1 MVLPPPQEAAV
12 LTVHGSQIL
21 PDGSRVVSSE
31 HPALDSSPMR
41 LLLLAS
47 SYTFYHLD
55 LWAKAATS
63 SLAWG
68 KTQPRAKPHHHLYHL
83 LTRGYYGPSM
93 ASERQIHHLNPTI
106 LCTHEWKHHVLDDLV
121 SFPKMRKL
129 LLLIEVK

>member
-12 LTVHGSQIL
+12 LTIHGSQNL

-41 LLLLAS
+41 LLLLVS
-47 SYTFYHLD
+47 PYTFYHLD

-68 KTQPRAKPHHHLYHL
+68 KTQPRVKPHHHLYHL

-93 ASERQIHHLNPTI
+93 ASEKADTCFESRYPMYT
-106 LCTHEWKHHVLDDLV
+106 
-121 SFPKMRKL
+121 
-129 LLLIEVK
+129 